1 MGKIEDE
8 YQQKRRFAERIHEYE
23 TAGNAA
29 DKLAEKTAEKLSD
42 GITVKAEVHAAE
54 THYQKCEKCK
64 VTKKLTEFPYSKDD
78 KGYSDI
84 CKHCSEWA
92 RTTRFWFYR
101 VVIVFIIW
109 AIVSFVIDNI

>member
-42 GITVKAEVHAAE
+42 GITVKAEVQAAE

-64 VTKKLTEFPYSKDD
+64 VTKKLTEFPYLEKD
-78 KGYSDI
+78 KGYGST
-84 CKHCSEWA
+84 CKQCNEKEKTIGCLTMLAFISLFVWWK
-92 RTTRFWFYR
+92 WF
-101 VVIVFIIW
+101 
-109 AIVSFVIDNI
+109 